1 MMDEFQPAELFMI
14 KDLETARAI
23 ADPLR
28 LQILEV
34 LMPSPLTVKG
44 MAGKLG
50 LSASKLY
57 YHVNTLE
64 KHGLVQVVATQVIGN
79 LIEKQYWVTA
89 YNYSVEQEIYNFNVQ
104 EQDGQANI
112 IANVLTTL
120 DTVREDFARSIEAR
134 AYNLEH
140 GAAPHPRKVITTR
153 EVCRIPEEAMAAFQA
168 RLHALVDE
176 FKALDE
182 PGNAGLQPWAFT
194 VLLYPAFYYQGSE
207 TDAAD

>member
-44 MAGKLG
+44 MAEKLG

-153 EVCRIPEEAMAAFQA
+153 EVCRIPEGAMAAFQA

-207 TDAAD
+207 TEESD